1 MAPKLKDK
9 KPLNLEIKAFLDS
22 LKYNRGLSNHTLKSY
37 KRDLSFLDKLDP
49 DKSAHDIKMDD
60 IRIYVQELS
69 SKGLS
74 SSSIARHLSSWR
86 GFFSHACPDGKNPC
100 LGIKVPRG
108 AKKLPSALSVDQAVA
123 LVSDTPS
130 DALGIRDQAMFELM
144 YSSGLRVTEL
154 VNSKIIDLNC
164 HNQTIRILGKGG
176 KTRIVPVGQK
186 AMSAIEEWLNV
197 RKKLRGTDSGF
208 LFFSS
213 HRKQIS
219 QRTVQRRLSKL
230 AKEKLIDIPVTP
242 HVLRHSFASHILQSS
257 GDLRAVQE
265 LLGHSSIK
273 STQIYSH
280 LDWDHLARVYDTS
293 HPRAKS
299 SKSKLSEN
307 DK

>member
-1 MAPKLKDK
+1 MTNR

-22 LKYNRGLSNHTLKSY
+22 LKYNRGLSNHTIKSY
-37 KRDLSFLDKLDP
+37 KRDLSFLDKLNTE
-49 DKSAHDIKMDD
+49 KSANDIKVHDI
-60 IRIYVQELS
+60 RNYVQELS
-69 SKGLS
+69 RKGLA

-86 GFFSHACPDGKNPC
+86 GFFSHACPDGRNPC

-123 LVSDTPS
+123 LVSEAPS
-130 DALGIRDQAMFELM
+130 GALGIRDQAMFELM

-154 VNSKIIDLNC
+154 VNSKIIDLNQ

-176 KTRIVPVGQK
+176 KTRIVPVGRQ
-186 AMSAIEEWLNV
+186 AMSAIEKWLNI
-197 RKKLRGTDSGF
+197 RKKLGGDDSGF
-208 LFFSS
+208 LFLSS

-230 AKEKLIDIPVTP
+230 AKEKLTNIPVTP
-242 HVLRHSFASHILQSS
+242 HILRHSFASHILQSS

-280 LDWDHLARVYDTS
+280 LDWDHLARVYDRS
-293 HPRAKS
+293 HPRAKT
-299 SKSKLSEN
+299 SKSKSSGK